1 MAVAQG
7 FSKITTSGSV
17 FMYDTADGVNSFKGK
32 PATNIL
38 TGISAGQ
45 STSPP
50 LFVVSYGTES
60 AYIPGLGKTVTSNYC
75 NIYNDYNGGSTQCCP
90 SLFIFASNLTA
101 GVTGSTTYTYQIIYR
116 TTDGYY
122 SDNYMYRYEYSPS
135 AYITE
140 GGFLTPARTED
151 LGDGWVHGWGTFTTN
166 AATTRL
172 YCYLF
177 HYQYATQ
184 NKVQVAGIMLTQGT
198 QVLRPNQFLV
208 PQASRSNTESL
219 LPLISN
225 SSLSVSDVSFNSSG
239 SMFFDGTN
247 DTIGTPSNSNNN
259 IAGNI
264 TMELVLNR
272 TAGSAAAVA
281 MHKELQYTL
290 YIASNGDISYA
301 DSSNWSYSNFGFF
314 PAGLTTGV
322 FHHVV
327 ATKNGSTVTIYV
339 DGNVVV
345 SQSFGS
351 AITQTNNNLYI
362 GSYDNS
368 SAYFT
373 GEIPVSRIY
382 NRGLTPGE
390 VLNNYNHY
398 KTKYNL
404 P

>member
-38 TGISAGQ
+38 TGVNAGM
-45 STSPP
+45 SNTPP
-50 LFVVSYGTES
+50 YFLVSYGTES
-60 AYIPGLGKTVTSNYC
+60 AYIPGLGKSVTVNYC
-75 NIYNDYNGGSTQCCP
+75 NIYNDYNGGSGQCCP
-90 SLFIFASNLTA
+90 SLFNYGTNFTT

-122 SDNYMYRYEYSPS
+122 SENYMYRYEYGPS
-135 AYITE
+135 GYITE
-140 GGFLTPARTED
+140 GGLLSPSRMED
-151 LGDGWVHGWGTFTTN
+151 LGDGWIHGWGTFTTN
-166 AATTRL
+166 AATTNM
-172 YCYLF
+172 YGFLF

-184 NKVQVAGIMLTQGT
+184 NKVQVAGIMITQGS
-198 QVLRPNQFLV
+198 QVLRPNQFLP
-208 PQASRSNTESL
+208 PQASRSNTQSL

-225 SSLSVSDVSFNSSG
+225 SSLSVSDVSFNSVG
-239 SMFFDGTN
+239 TMTFDGTN
-247 DTIGTPSNSNNN
+247 DTIGTPSDSNNN

-264 TMELVLNR
+264 TIEFIVNR
-272 TAGSAAAVA
+272 TDGYTGVVV
-281 MHKELQYTL
+281 HKEVQYTVI
-290 YIASNGDISYA
+290 IASNGDISYA
-301 DSSNWSYSNFGFF
+301 DSSNWSYSNFGYHYSGIT
-314 PAGLTTGV
+314 PGV

-327 ATKNGSTVTIYV
+327 VTKNGSTVTIYV

-351 AITQTNNNLYI
+351 AITQTSNNLYI
-362 GSYDNS
+362 GSYNGY
-368 SAYFT
+368 ANYFA
-373 GEIPVSRIY
+373 GQIPVTRLY

>member
-32 PATNIL
+32 PTTNIL
-38 TGISAGQ
+38 QGVTPGQ

-60 AYIPGLGKTVTSNYC
+60 VYIPGLGKTVTSNYC
-75 NIYNDYNGGSTQCCP
+75 NIYNDYNGGSGACCP
-90 SLFIFASNLTA
+90 SLFNFGANFTT
-101 GVTGSTTYTYQIIYR
+101 GVTGSTAYTYQIIYR

-122 SDNYMYRYEYSPS
+122 SDNYMYRYEYGPSGYLGEAGLLSPS
-135 AYITE
+135 RME
-140 GGFLTPARTED
+140 N
-151 LGDGWVHGWGTFTTN
+151 LGDGWIHGWGTFTTN

-172 YCYLF
+172 YGYLF
-177 HYQYATQ
+177 HYQYGIQ
-184 NKVQVAGIMLTQGT
+184 NKVEVAGIMITQGT
-198 QVLRPNQFLV
+198 QVLRPNQFLA

-219 LPLISN
+219 FSLIG
-225 SSLSVSDVSFNSSG
+225 SSTLNVADVSFNSSG
-239 SMFFDGTN
+239 SILFDGTN
-247 DTIGTPSNSNNN
+247 DTIGTPSNSSNN
-259 IAGNI
+259 IAGDI

-272 TAGSAAAVA
+272 IDGYNGVPI
-281 MHKELQYTL
+281 HKEQQYTL
-290 YIASNGDISYA
+290 LIASNGDITYA
-301 DSSNWSYSNFGFF
+301 DSSNWSYSNFGSYYSGIT
-314 PAGLTTGV
+314 AGV

-339 DGNVVV
+339 DGNVVI
-345 SQSFGS
+345 SKSFGS

-362 GSYDNS
+362 GSYDGYTFNF
-368 SAYFT
+368 A
-373 GEIPVSRIY
+373 GQIPVSRIY

>member
-38 TGISAGQ
+38 QGISPGMVNA
-45 STSPP
+45 PP

-60 AYIPGLGKTVTSNYC
+60 VYIPGLGKSVTANYC
-75 NIYNDYNGGSTQCCP
+75 NIYNDYNGGSGQCCP
-90 SLFIFASNLTA
+90 SLFAFGSNFTT

-122 SDNYMYRYEYSPS
+122 SENYMYRYEYGPS
-135 AYITE
+135 GYITE
-140 GGFLTPARTED
+140 GGLLSPSRMED
-151 LGDGWVHGWGTFTTN
+151 LGDGWIHGWGTFTTN
-166 AATTRL
+166 AATTNM
-172 YCYLF
+172 YGFLF

-184 NKVQVAGIMLTQGT
+184 NKVQVAGIMITQGS
-198 QVLRPNQFLV
+198 QVLRPNQFLA
-208 PQASRSNTESL
+208 PQASRSNTQSL

-225 SSLSVSDVSFNSSG
+225 SSLSVSDVSFNSVG
-239 SMFFDGTN
+239 TMTFDGTN
-247 DTIGTPSNSNNN
+247 DTIGIASNSNNN

-264 TMELVLNR
+264 TIEFIVNR
-272 TAGSAAAVA
+272 TDGYNGVVV
-281 MHKELQYTL
+281 HKEVQYTVL
-290 YIASNGDISYA
+290 IASNGDITYA
-301 DSSNWSYSNFGFF
+301 DSSNWSYSNFGYHYSGIT
-314 PAGLTTGV
+314 PGV
-322 FHHVV
+322 FHHVAV
-327 ATKNGSTVTIYV
+327 TKNGSTVTIYV
-339 DGNVVV
+339 DGNVVI
-345 SQSFGS
+345 SKSFGS
-351 AITQTNNNLYI
+351 AITQTSNNLYI
-362 GSYDNS
+362 GSYNGY
-368 SAYFT
+368 ANYFA
-373 GEIPVSRIY
+373 GQIPVTRLY

>member
-1 MAVAQG
+1 
-7 FSKITTSGSV
+7 
-17 FMYDTADGVNSFKGK
+17 
-32 PATNIL
+32 
-38 TGISAGQ
+38 
-45 STSPP
+45 
-50 LFVVSYGTES
+50 
-60 AYIPGLGKTVTSNYC
+60 
-75 NIYNDYNGGSTQCCP
+75 
-90 SLFIFASNLTA
+90 
-101 GVTGSTTYTYQIIYR
+101 
-116 TTDGYY
+116 
-122 SDNYMYRYEYSPS
+122 MYRYEYGPS
-135 AYITE
+135 GYITE
-140 GGFLTPARTED
+140 GGLLSPSRMED

-166 AATTRL
+166 AATTML
-172 YCYLF
+172 YGYLF

-208 PQASRSNTESL
+208 PQASRSNTQSL

-225 SSLSVSDVSFNSSG
+225 SSLSVSDVSFNPSG

-390 VLNNYNHY
+390 VLNNFNHY
-398 KTKYNL
+398 KTKYNIS
-404 P
+404 

>member
-38 TGISAGQ
+38 LAISPGMGN
-45 STSPP
+45 SPP
-50 LFVVSYGTES
+50 LFVTSYGTES
-60 AYIPGLGKTVTSNYC
+60 VYIPGLGNSVPTSYC
-75 NIYNDYNGGSTQCCP
+75 NIYNDYNGGSGICCP
-90 SLFIFASNLTA
+90 SLFAFGSNLTA

-116 TTDGYY
+116 TADGYWHP
-122 SDNYMYRYEYSPS
+122 NYMYRYEYSPS
-135 AYITE
+135 SYITE
-140 GGFLTPARTED
+140 GGFLDSSRMED
-151 LGDGWVHGWGTFTTN
+151 LGDGWIHGWGSFTTN

-184 NKVQVAGIMLTQGT
+184 NKVQVAGIMLTQGS
-198 QVLRPNQFLV
+198 QVLRPNQFLA
-208 PQASRSNTESL
+208 PQASRSNTQSL

-225 SSLSVSDVSFNSSG
+225 SSLSVSDVSFNSVG
-239 SMFFDGTN
+239 TMYFDGTN
-247 DTIGTPSNSNNN
+247 DTIGTPSDSNNN

-264 TMELVLNR
+264 TIEFVVNR
-272 TAGSAAAVA
+272 TNGYTGVVV
-281 MHKELQYTL
+281 HKEVQYTV
-290 YIASNGDISYA
+290 IITSNGDISYA
-301 DSSNWSYSNFGFF
+301 DSSYWSYNAFGYYSSGIT
-314 PAGLTTGV
+314 PGV

-327 ATKNGSTVTIYV
+327 VTKNGSTVTIYV
-339 DGNVVV
+339 DGNVVI

-351 AITQTNNNLYI
+351 AITQTSNNLYI
-362 GSYDNS
+362 GSYNGY
-368 SAYFT
+368 ATYFA
-373 GEIPVSRIY
+373 GQIPVTRLY